1 MEYFRSFAEK
11 IVHAQFINSAIVV
24 FISILLYKFVTHFF
38 NVKEKNSNLR
48 MFKSKKG
55 KTYYKLIKSLIR
67 YVFIIVTVLV
77 LLQING
83 VNVSS
88 MLAGVGIIGVIVGF
102 AVQDAL
108 KDIVKGIDIISDS
121 YYHVGDV
128 IKFKDIEGKVLSIGI
143 KTTKI
148 EDIRSQN
155 NISISNRNIDQV
167 EVVSNYIYVDI
178 PMPYEVSVVRAEDVI
193 KDITD
198 LITADSLIEE
208 CTYNGVNNLGD
219 SSVKYQ
225 IKITCNP
232 LQKLQVRRNVL
243 RDILIGLENNGI
255 SVPYNQID
263 VHQK

>member
-1 MEYFRSFAEK
+1 MSDKKLKVFANNKKRKTYLRMLRSIIGAT
-11 IVHAQFINSAIVV
+11 IVIVV
-24 FISILLYKFVTHFF
+24 IL
-38 NVKEKNSNLR
+38 
-48 MFKSKKG
+48 
-55 KTYYKLIKSLIR
+55 
-67 YVFIIVTVLV
+67 IV
-77 LLQING
+77 LQLFGI
-83 VNVSS
+83 NVSS

-148 EDIRSQN
+148 EDIKNQN

-193 KDITD
+193 TDIID
-198 LITADSLIEE
+198 LIRADKLIDE
-208 CTYNGVNNLGD
+208 CTYNGVNNLDD
-219 SSVKYQ
+219 SSIKYQ

-232 LQKLQVRRNVL
+232 IQKLQVRRNVL
-243 RDILIGLENNGI
+243 RHILIGLENNGI
-255 SVPYNQID
+255 SVPYNQLD

>member
-1 MEYFRSFAEK
+1 MENIRNIAEK
-11 IVHAQFINSAIVV
+11 IIHAQFVNSVIIVV
-24 FISILLYKFVTHFF
+24 VSILLYKFVTHFF
-38 NVKEKNSNLR
+38 SVKEKNSNLK

-67 YVFIIVTVLV
+67 YIFIIVTALV
-77 LLQING
+77 LLQVNG

-148 EDIRSQN
+148 EDIKTQN
-155 NISISNRNIDQV
+155 VISISNRNIDQV
-167 EVVSNYIYVDI
+167 EIVSDFIYVDI
-178 PMPYEVSVVRAEDVI
+178 PMPYEVSITKAEQVI
-193 KDITD
+193 VDIVE
-198 LITADSLIEE
+198 LIKSDELIEE
-208 CTYNGVNNLGD
+208 CVYNGVNNLDD
-219 SSVKYQ
+219 SCIKYQ
-225 IKITCNP
+225 IKNTCNP
-232 LQKLQVRRNVL
+232 AQKLPARRAVL
-243 RDILIGLENNGI
+243 RYIILGLEQNGI

>member
-1 MEYFRSFAEK
+1 MEYFKNIAEH
-11 IVHAQFINSAIVV
+11 VAHAQLVNSLIVV
-24 FISILLYKFVTHFF
+24 IISILLYKFVTHFF
-38 NVKEKNSNLR
+38 NGKEKNSNLR

-55 KTYYKLIKSLIR
+55 KTYYKLMKSLIR
-67 YVFIIVTVLV
+67 YVFIIVTVLII
-77 LLQING
+77 LQING

-148 EDIRSQN
+148 EDIKNQN

-193 KDITD
+193 TDIID
-198 LITADSLIEE
+198 LIRADKLIDV
-208 CTYNGVNNLGD
+208 CTYNGVNNLDD
-219 SSVKYQ
+219 SSIKYQ

-232 LQKLQVRRNVL
+232 IQKLQVRRNVL
-243 RDILIGLENNGI
+243 RNILVGLENNGI